1 MFQKPKP
8 QEGFDGGA
16 SVVAPPVS
24 ASPQPPSEALAR
36 AHEALLRDRD
46 TQFRFDTPEPPP
58 TPPRIGWLADLLEA
72 IGPLLRYVFW
82 AAVAIAVAAVV
93 WFIVREILRAR
104 FPERFNKRKP
114 KVEAVEW
121 RPEAEAARAL
131 LEDADALAA
140 QGRYAEA
147 AHLLLLRSVEDIE
160 GRDAALLRPSLTAR
174 DIAELPALPS
184 GARRAFGRIAA
195 VVERGIFAGREVD
208 AEGWTECRRAY
219 ADFAFPETWTS
230 ERAAAA

>member
-8 QEGFDGGA
+8 QDGFDGGA

-46 TQFRFDTPEPPP
+46 TQFRFDAPETPRE
-58 TPPRIGWLADLLEA
+58 PPRIGWLADLLDV
-72 IGPLLRYVFW
+72 IGPLLRYLFW
-82 AAVAIAVAAVV
+82 AALAVVVAAVV
-93 WFIVREILRAR
+93 WFIVREVLRAKFPDR
-104 FPERFNKRKP
+104 FGKRKSAA
-114 KVEAVEW
+114 EEVEW
-121 RPEAEAARAL
+121 RPEAEDARAL

-184 GARRAFGRIAA
+184 GARHAFGRIAA
-195 VVERGIFAGREVD
+195 VVERGIFAGRDVD

-219 ADFAFPETWTS
+219 ADFAFPETWTPQ
-230 ERAAAA
+230 RAAA